1 MRNLARAAR
10 VAIGALAIVG
20 SLPLGAR
27 AQDAS
32 PTVLELRL
40 TGVVDPVIADYIEG
54 GIRAANDAGDAAV
67 LLTLDT
73 PGGLDSS
80 MRQIIQSILGS
91 DVPVVCYVS
100 PSGARAASAGTFIM
114 MACPVAAM
122 APGTNIGAAHPVG
135 VAGAIEEEKVTNDA
149 AAYIASLANRNG
161 RNAEWARTAVI
172 DSVSISA
179 EHALQIDVIDL
190 IEPSTSALLDA
201 IDGRTVAIANGATT
215 TLATAGAGVET
226 RSPGLGAQ
234 ILHALL
240 SPDFAFIFFYL
251 GIGLIVI
258 EFLHPGISIPGILG
272 VVCLIAAFVT
282 FGMLPVQ
289 IIGVVL
295 LLASALSFLL
305 ELKHPGLGAASV
317 IGVATLVLGGL
328 TLFNPDVPNARV
340 SLWTIVP
347 VAAFLVLFFG
357 TVVNAAL
364 RARRLPPADDRERVL
379 GHVGVVLRDLD
390 PDGVV
395 NVASE
400 EWSARSASGSIPK
413 GSSVRVLEVDRL
425 RLVVEPVAHEA
436 PAVPEPAEGSAE
448 ARAKASAKASAKGSA
463 KGSEG
468 GNA

>member
-1 MRNLARAAR
+1 MVRNVVRVAR
-10 VAIGALAIVG
+10 VAVGALAIVG
-20 SLPLGAR
+20 SVSLGAR
-27 AQDAS
+27 AQS
-32 PTVLELRL
+32 PATVVELRL
-40 TGVVDPVIADYIEG
+40 TGVVDPVMADYISG
-54 GIRAANDAGDAAV
+54 GIARANQAEDAAV
-67 LLTLDT
+67 LLTIDT

-80 MRQIIQSILGS
+80 MRQIIQAILGS
-91 DVPVVCYVS
+91 RVPVVCYVS

-135 VAGAIEEEKVTNDA
+135 VAGAIEQTKVTNDA
-149 AAYIASLANRNG
+149 AAYIASLADRNG
-161 RNAEWARTAVI
+161 RNVEWARSAVV
-172 DSVSISA
+172 DSVSIPA
-179 EHALQIDVIDL
+179 DRALQIDVVDL
-190 IEPSTSALLDA
+190 VEPSAASLLDA
-201 IDGRTVAIANGATT
+201 IDGRAVRVANGQTAT
-215 TLATAGAGVET
+215 LSTAGASIVTE
-226 RSPGLGAQ
+226 SPGIGAR
-234 ILHALL
+234 ILHTVL

-289 IIGVVL
+289 LIGIVL
-295 LLASALSFLL
+295 LLASAGSFLL

-340 SLWTIVP
+340 SLGTIVP
-347 VAAFLVLFFG
+347 VAAFLVLFFA

-364 RARRLPPADDRERVL
+364 RARRMPRADERARVVDRI
-379 GHVGVVLRDLD
+379 GVAQGDLD

-395 NVASE
+395 LVASE
-400 EWSARSASGSIPK
+400 EWSARSAGEPIAK
-413 GSSVRVLEVDRL
+413 GHAVRVLRVDGL
-425 RLVVEPVAHEA
+425 RLVVEPTGDEA
-436 PAVPEPAEGSAE
+436 PASSGAAE
-448 ARAKASAKASAKGSA
+448 ADAARNAPENVRENVMEN
-463 KGSEG
+463 EG

>member
-1 MRNLARAAR
+1 MRNVARAAR

-27 AQDAS
+27 AQPTS

-40 TGVVDPVIADYIEG
+40 NGVVDPVIANYIEG
-54 GIRAANDAGDAAV
+54 GIDAANAAGDAAV
-67 LLTLDT
+67 LLTIDT

-80 MRQIIQSILGS
+80 MRQIIRGILGS
-91 DVPVVCYVS
+91 EVPVVCYVS

-135 VAGAIEEEKVTNDA
+135 VAGAIEQKKVTNDA
-149 AAYIASLANRNG
+149 AAYIASLAEQRHRNE
-161 RNAEWARTAVI
+161 EWARSAVI
-172 DSVSISA
+172 DAVSISA

-190 IEPSTSALLDA
+190 IAPSTSALLNE
-201 IDGRTVAIANGATT
+201 IDGRTVTVANGETA
-215 TLATAGAGVET
+215 TLATAGADVVT
-226 RSPGLGAQ
+226 RSPGIGAQ

-240 SPDFAFIFFYL
+240 SPDFAFLFFYL

-258 EFLHPGISIPGILG
+258 EFLHPGLSIPGILG
-272 VVCLIAAFVT
+272 VLCMIAAFVT

-289 IIGVVL
+289 IVGVVL
-295 LLASALSFLL
+295 LLASAASFLL

-317 IGVATLVLGGL
+317 IGVVTLVLGGL

-340 SLWTIVP
+340 SLWMIVP
-347 VAAFLVLFFG
+347 VAVFLVLFFA

-379 GHVGVVLRDLD
+379 GRVGVVMSDLD
-390 PDGVV
+390 PEGVV
-395 NVASE
+395 QVASE
-400 EWSARSASGSIPK
+400 EWSARSTAGPVPK
-413 GSSVRVLEVDRL
+413 GAPVRVLEVDRL
-425 RLVVEPVAHEA
+425 RLVVEPVGQEA
-436 PAVPEPAEGSAE
+436 PAVSGPANGNQ
-448 ARAKASAKASAKGSA
+448 
-463 KGSEG
+463 G